1 QYRHNLFDRKA
12 LAFHG
17 KPPPGSGSSLPQ
29 NSLSDWSRIPN
40 ADQVSA
46 LHVMDPTAP
55 LNVTGLP
62 GMTLRFGTSSDGLP
76 IGVQIVAPW
85 MAESTLLHLASLLEA
100 VSPVRGLH
108 PDVSKL

>member
-40 ADQVSA
+40 ADQYA
-46 LHVMDPTAP
+46 AIGKTLQPM
-55 LNVTGLP
+55 GL
-62 GMTLRFGTSSDGLP
+62 G
-76 IGVQIVAPW
+76 
-85 MAESTLLHLASLLEA
+85 
-100 VSPVRGLH
+100 SPA
-108 PDVSKL
+108 

>member
-40 ADQVSA
+40 ADQSLRGERHVHRAKRVGDRSLKQLDWLRIDFPARMSASEIKQCAFKSPLKQNFADLGVVTQTPNQVVSDF
-46 LHVMDPTAP
+46 V
-55 LNVTGLP
+55 G
-62 GMTLRFGTSSDGLP
+62 
-76 IGVQIVAPW
+76 
-85 MAESTLLHLASLLEA
+85 
-100 VSPVRGLH
+100 
-108 PDVSKL
+108 

>member
-40 ADQVSA
+40 ADHLIRS
-46 LHVMDPTAP
+46 
-55 LNVTGLP
+55 LNYGGAIAEL
-62 GMTLRFGTSSDGLP
+62 TSS
-76 IGVQIVAPW
+76 
-85 MAESTLLHLASLLEA
+85 T
-100 VSPVRGLH
+100 
-108 PDVSKL
+108 